1 MDCSTAGG
9 SSLFRQIQRF
19 GQRIRKLLRAAHA
32 FHLCQEVFHRLQVRF
47 CHGVVPAV
55 LGQLSFTLLNLR
67 SQVCNLLLNV
77 SGVPGKPVLL
87 YQNVNAGPKQI
98 RKPYQIL
105 CRRFCPAS
113 IPYP

>member
-1 MDCSTAGG
+1 MDCSMAGG

-19 GQRIRKLLRAAHA
+19 GQRIRKLRRAAHA
-32 FHLCQEVFHRLQVRF
+32 FHLCQEILHRLQIRF
-47 CHGVVPAV
+47 CYGIVPTI
-55 LGQLSFTLLNLR
+55 LSQLSLAFLYLR

-98 RKPYQIL
+98 RKPYQNL
-105 CRRFCPAS
+105 CRWFCPAS